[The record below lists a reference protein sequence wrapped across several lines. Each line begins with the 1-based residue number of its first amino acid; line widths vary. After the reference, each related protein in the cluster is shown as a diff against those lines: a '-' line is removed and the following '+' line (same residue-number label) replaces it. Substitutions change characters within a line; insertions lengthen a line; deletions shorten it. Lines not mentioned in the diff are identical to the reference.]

1 MVGAFL
7 ENVLPYI
14 LRFVD
19 DWRAGKTTIKEAV
32 SRNNGEKTPPRSE
45 ADVEKKFM
53 EKVERELALPEYTLF
68 STSTSLPPYVAP
80 AAVGEC

>member
-1 MVGAFL
+1 M
-7 ENVLPYI
+7 LPYI

-45 ADVEKKFM
+45 AEVEKKFM
-53 EKVERELALPEYTLF
+53 DKVERELALPEYTLF
-68 STSTSLPPYVAP
+68 SASLPVRRQQGH
-80 AAVGEC
+80 VKC